1 MIRQVLIFTLAMMVS
16 FTAAMAQD
24 VSVRDD
30 HPQQYTVV
38 EGDTLWDIAGR
49 FLDEPWQWPAIW
61 QANPEIENP
70 HLIYPGDVFSLV
82 YIDGRPV
89 IQLARDGMPAA
100 SSGKETVKLSPQ
112 VRRVD
117 RSDPINSIPLD
128 AIEPFLR
135 DIRIVSPSEFDGL
148 PYIVA
153 NEEARLTS
161 TFTDVTYAR
170 GLNARV
176 GDEFVVAR
184 LVNIYDEIGDPPVTR
199 RVLPKEHWK
208 EVPNVWNRDESL
220 WNKTHPW
227 NKRPKNP
234 VGYEMWEVSRV
245 RVQQPGDITVLDI
258 LRDRTEVKPGDF
270 ILPVNEYQ
278 HNTAFL
284 PQTLEPMPDDMV
296 VLATTGAKY
305 GVGHYQIVTIRGG
318 SNQGVMPGHVFSAYG
333 PGKYVDDRTGYRWGS
348 FDKEAEIQLPSMYN
362 GLVMVFRAFGD
373 VSYAIVM
380 DGPRLVQEYDVLR
393 HPRNRG

>member
-1 MIRQVLIFTLAMMVS
+1 MMLSV
-16 FTAAMAQD
+16 AAMAQE

-30 HPQQYTVV
+30 HPQQYVV
-38 EGDTLWDIAGR
+38 VKGDTLWDIAGR

-61 QANPEIENP
+61 KANPEIENP

-89 IQLARDGMPAA
+89 IQLARDGMPADT
-100 SSGKETVKLSPQ
+100 SGKQTVKLSPEI
-112 VRRVD
+112 RRID
-117 RSDPINSIPLD
+117 RSDPINAIPLD

-135 DIRIVSPSEFDGL
+135 DIRIVSPTEFEGL

-153 NEEARLTS
+153 NEENRINATYSDLTFARN
-161 TFTDVTYAR
+161 
-170 GLNARV
+170 LNARV

-208 EVPNVWNRDESL
+208 QVPNIWDH
-220 WNKTHPW
+220 NKSIYNTTHPW
-227 NKRPKNP
+227 DKRPKNP

-245 RVQQPGDITVLDI
+245 RVQQAGEITVLDI
-258 LRDRTEVKPGDF
+258 LQDRAEVQAGDF
-270 ILPVNEYQ
+270 ILPVHAHQFE
-278 HNTAFL
+278 TAFL
-284 PQTLEPMPDDMV
+284 PQAMDVVPDDMV
-296 VLATTGAKY
+296 VLATTGAEY

-318 SNQGVMPGHVFSAYG
+318 SNQGVAPGHVFSAFE
-333 PGKYVDDRTGYRWGS
+333 PGLVVDDRTGYRWGS
-348 FDKEAEIQLPSMYN
+348 FDENSEVQLPSLYA
-362 GLVMVFRAFGD
+362 GLVMVFRSFGD

-380 DGPRLVQEYDVLR
+380 DGPRLVKENDVLQ